1 MIRNTIFLLV
11 FYFGLI
17 FLLILFIPS
26 LILPQYIVILGGKLL
41 GHWTGFCLKYIM
53 ATKIEIKGTENI
65 INNQK
70 YFIVCSHQSI
80 FETFF
85 LQTIFKNPVFI
96 LKKELLRIPL
106 FGWYLKKMGCI
117 SVDRNKISKENL
129 NFSADVSKVIKNT
142 NKTLIIFPQGTRKSF
157 DDRSKFKKGFARIY
171 NELKIA
177 CLPIAVNSGKVWPK
191 NGRLISNQL
200 ITVSILS
207 IILPGIEQNKFATEV
222 EQVIY
227 KELDMI
233 S

>member
-157 DDRSKFKKGFARIY
+157 DDRSKFKKGFVRIY

-207 IILPGIEQNKFATEV
+207 IMLPGIEQNKFATEV

>member
-207 IILPGIEQNKFATEV
+207 IMLPGIEQNKFATEV

>member
-171 NELKIA
+171 NELRIA
-177 CLPIAVNSGKVWPK
+177 CLPIAVDSGRVWPK

-207 IILPGIEQNKFATEV
+207 IVLPGIEQNKFATEV

-227 KELDMI
+227 KELEMI

>member
-96 LKKELLRIPL
+96 LKKELLKIPL

-117 SVDRNKISKENL
+117 SVDRNKISKQNL
-129 NFSADVSKVIKNT
+129 NFSDDVSKVIKNT

-171 NELKIA
+171 NELRIA

>member
-129 NFSADVSKVIKNT
+129 NFSHDVNKVIKNT

-171 NELKIA
+171 NELRIA

>member
-157 DDRSKFKKGFARIY
+157 DDRSKFKKGFVRIY